1 LVLKQWREFAD
12 IQGDTLCEMNAP
24 STLLCYLFAIAAAQ
38 SVVTAAPD
46 AEGCQDLKQF
56 RRVQGCVIIECAS
69 KQRDTISVE
78 LGANQ
83 TRPLDASINSVTYS
97 CPSSVDPPQVV
108 RDVGAKLR
116 ESSYQILYED
126 KEDPGSVGLTAR
138 KGGQWIKLDAD
149 RSDNATT
156 YSLTV
161 ADTASKKLAKA
172 ESCTGPQAPSFEKGC
187 VVVECSSELFDTV
200 EMHAGPE
207 SETSLR
213 GPRLTTTLICEE
225 SKPAQVFDS
234 AQKELRDAGFEIVS
248 DDRTHTDNAWLT
260 GRSGKRW
267 VELSNSQEGDS
278 MLYVLTVVPSA
289 EMVAGSDDKAVRLA
303 HEAPVKPMPAAAP
316 IAPIEPPVPHAE
328 EPKQAEPEAQPRPE
342 ASKETA
348 APPATPPPAAPS
360 IPTPAAAPKPV
371 LPSPEA
377 VIPPR
382 PLVEVPI
389 EVSDNLKRSIVGALI
404 ITINV
409 ELNEKGEVT
418 KAALAGKI
426 TKDMKK
432 LETAALD
439 AVRHWQ
445 FEPAHLGDRRVPGQI
460 AVKIRFEGE
469 VLRTNIP
476 LVR

>member
-1 LVLKQWREFAD
+1 
-12 IQGDTLCEMNAP
+12 MNAP
-24 STLLCYLFAIAAAQ
+24 STLLCYLFALAAAG
-38 SVVTAAPD
+38 SVAAAAPD

-56 RRVQGCVIIECAS
+56 RRIQGCVIIECAS
-69 KQRDTISVE
+69 KQRDTITVE
-78 LGANQ
+78 LGANDP
-83 TRPLDASINSVTYS
+83 RSLDASINSVTYS
-97 CPSSVDPPQVV
+97 CPAAVNPPQVV
-108 RDVGAKLR
+108 REVGAMLR

-126 KEDPGSVGLTAR
+126 KEDPMSVALTAR
-138 KGGQWIKLDAD
+138 KSGQWIKLDAD
-149 RSDNATT
+149 RSDKATT

-172 ESCTGPQAPSFEKGC
+172 ESCTRPLTPSFEKGC

-200 EMHAGPE
+200 EMRAGPNG
-207 SETSLR
+207 ETSLR
-213 GPRLTTTLICEE
+213 GPRLTTTLICDE

-234 AQKELRDAGFEIVS
+234 AQKELRDAGFEIVF

-278 MLYVLTVVPSA
+278 ILYVLTVVPSA
-289 EMVAGSDDKAVRLA
+289 EMVAGSKPPVINPAGDKAARLA
-303 HEAPVKPMPAAAP
+303 HEEPVKPMPAAAP
-316 IAPIEPPVPHAE
+316 IQPPVPHVEA
-328 EPKQAEPEAQPRPE
+328 PKQPELVARPRTE
-342 ASKETA
+342 APKETA
-348 APPATPPPAAPS
+348 AAPAAPARAPATPPPAAPS

-371 LPSPEA
+371 LPSPEPL
-377 VIPPR
+377 IPPR

-389 EVSDNLKRSIVGALI
+389 EVSDNLKRSIVGTLI

-409 ELNEKGEVT
+409 EVNEKGEVT

-439 AVRHWQ
+439 AVRRWK
-445 FEPAHLGDRRVPGQI
+445 FEPAHQGDQRVLGQL
-460 AVKIRFEGE
+460 AVKLRFEGE